1 MDKGRMALMIM
12 GALAVI
18 VFIVASAYIAERL
31 ETIEDRLAYSGPGGA
46 EQGPEMIIMGEE
58 VQLQAVYVPV
68 YSHVYSD
75 GGRPFL
81 VETTLS
87 VRNTDPGES
96 IFLSSVRY
104 FDTKG
109 ELVKDYL
116 PGPLKL
122 APLESTEFLVEQSDV
137 TGGSGANFVVV
148 WAADTPVNEPM
159 IEAVMI
165 GFHGSNSISMIR
177 AGTPIEGVNVDGTL
191 VERE

>member
-1 MDKGRMALMIM
+1 MDKGRMALMIT

-18 VFIVASAYIAERL
+18 VLIVASAYIGERL
-31 ETIEDRLAYSGPGGA
+31 DTIENRLQFSGPSE
-46 EQGPEMIIMGEE
+46 EQQSQDVVIMGEE

-87 VRNTDPGES
+87 VRNTDPRES

-122 APLESTEFLVEQSDV
+122 APLESTEFLVEKSDV
-137 TGGSGANFVVV
+137 TGGSGANFIVV
-148 WAADTPVNEPM
+148 WAAETPVNEPI

-165 GFHGSNSISMIR
+165 AFHGTNSISMIR
-177 AGTPIEGVNVDGTL
+177 SGTPIEGVNVDGT
-191 VERE
+191 VAGRE

>member
-1 MDKGRMALMIM
+1 MDKGRMAMMIM

-18 VFIVASAYIAERL
+18 VVIVASVYIGERL
-31 ETIEDRLAYSGPGGA
+31 ETIEDRLQFAEPSGMEPGQ
-46 EQGPEMIIMGEE
+46 EIVIMGEE

-87 VRNTDPGES
+87 VRNTDPRES

-137 TGGSGANFVVV
+137 TGGSGANFIVV

-165 GFHGSNSISMIR
+165 GFHGGNSISMIR
-177 AGTPIEGVNVDGTL
+177 AGTPIEGVNADGT
-191 VERE
+191 VAGRE